1 MPPWRAVL
9 LFPVRPADAAAALAG
24 CRACAL
30 AAPAPPLLLL
40 LLLAARGCRAADAAV
55 TAAGLLLLVLGLG
68 AGGALASVAARRIL
82 PGSPRRGPHVHLVFA
97 AWAMLLLVVALF
109 VTGSALASGLAALVW
124 GVVAGTRVLAE
135 EAEPGRALV
144 ASCAGTT
151 GAILG
156 LLALGLVV
164 HGNLVMAM
172 PAPTAEGGTLIVR
185 RGEAMEPGA
194 LVLARDPASARLFLA
209 RRGPAGLVPEGR
221 PPPGAATAWV
231 PVGRAFFFLGT
242 GARAGRAIS

>member
-1 MPPWRAVL
+1 MAPWPAVL
-9 LFPVRPADAAAALAG
+9 LFPARPGEAAGALAG
-24 CRACAL
+24 CRATAL
-30 AAPAPPLLLL
+30 VAPAPPLLLFL
-40 LLLAARGCRAADAAV
+40 FLAARGCRAADAAV

-68 AGGALASVAARRIL
+68 AGGALASAVARRIL
-82 PGSPRRGPHVHLVFA
+82 PGAPGRGLHVHLVFA

-109 VTGSALASGLAALVW
+109 VTGSALASGLAVLVW

-172 PAPTAEGGTLIVR
+172 PAPAGDGTLLIR
-185 RGEAMEPGA
+185 RGEAPEPGA

-209 RRGPAGLVPEGR
+209 RRGPSGLVPEGR
-221 PPPGAATAWV
+221 PPPGPASGWA
-231 PVGRAFFFLGT
+231 PIGRAFFFLGT
-242 GARAGRAIS
+242 GARAGRTIS